1 MKSPKMLLV
10 SLAVLVG
17 ITQVAVGF
25 SVLSNPKSSASSL
38 HAISSIVD
46 DNDDEVPI
54 TSRRSI
60 FTSAVSGAILLSG
73 FSPEPAHAVV
83 GTLPEF
89 ADTNAIVQGVT
100 IDVVDKAQQDNMINF
115 LVNGFDFQVL
125 RKRIKGPVE
134 DTVGNPRFG
143 FIITTL
149 FRSSHLIFF
158 QRCQIENIVARIW
171 S

>member
-1 MKSPKMLLV
+1 MLL
-10 SLAVLVG
+10 LPLLILLG

-25 SVLSNPKSSASSL
+25 SIISNPKSSASSL
-38 HAISSIVD
+38 HAGSSTVD
-46 DNDDEVPI
+46 DDDDKVPI

-60 FTSAVSGAILLSG
+60 LTSAVSGAILLSG

-100 IDVVDKAQQDNMINF
+100 IDVVDKVQQDNMINF

-125 RKRIKGPVE
+125 RKRIKGSVE

-143 FIITTL
+143 LITTIYH
-149 FRSSHLIFF
+149 SSHLLFF
-158 QRCQIENIVARIW
+158 RPCRLENIVARIW